1 MKLRGRFLE
10 KLPPEKKARMERTL
24 RRMEEVRR
32 VDEMRLRKIVDEKL
46 EWAKN
51 ERQLGTNVLTDLD
64 KQIKQVEEETA
75 KKIKAINDQKE
86 RVKIQMIKLD
96 GVLLALNDLVEES
109 NKQQKELEK
118 QKKADEAEAVK
129 AAEKEAAEKAK
140 KSKTKSKPK
149 TTRKKRSTN
158 KKS

>member
-1 MKLRGRFLE
+1 
-10 KLPPEKKARMERTL
+10 
-24 RRMEEVRR
+24 
-32 VDEMRLRKIVDEKL
+32 MRLRKIVDEKL